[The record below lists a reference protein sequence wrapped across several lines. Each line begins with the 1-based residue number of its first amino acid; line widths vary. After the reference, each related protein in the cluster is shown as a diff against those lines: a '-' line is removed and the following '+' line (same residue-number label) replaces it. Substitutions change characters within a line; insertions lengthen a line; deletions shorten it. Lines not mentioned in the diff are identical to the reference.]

1 MATTDVEVLQINTQP
16 SVKSLASLKQE
27 IKDLKSQ
34 LLSLDQGTE
43 EYNQTL
49 SELGDKMHDLKEVNE
64 QAAMTNSDFGTNLS
78 NTSKA
83 LAGMSGAVSVVTG
96 TLSLMGVQIGDD
108 SKLLKT
114 LVSAM
119 AITQGIAAMEQGVK
133 AVKALGLTIKAA
145 TAQQKLFN
153 AAALKNPYLIAGAA
167 ILATITAIVAAIKSQ
182 QKAED
187 EQHNK
192 RMKQIQEQID
202 AETKL
207 RIARTNADVE
217 LIKYQHEISNLTQE
231 GIDKRKE
238 ALQNEI
244 DYQTEQKNLLE
255 ERITSLRETN
265 NALVQEWKNL
275 ANSSK
280 LTQENIT
287 RMAELRQQTIALR
300 QEAEGYRKN
309 MEDITSTL
317 ELNNG
322 KMNVLNKTVGQVG
335 TTAVKSLK
343 EIKDAVDAKD
353 VYDALQKS
361 YELCNELEE
370 LRGNIASTSNEDI
383 KNNITKLQIAY
394 QQLSDNL
401 RENLDKVAKK
411 YNKTVDDITYQIN
424 TQKKTVEA
432 LPKDL
437 AEAFLEWQK
446 VDNIATSL
454 AIEYEKMYTTEEEKL
469 RLSKEINIE
478 AKHEMDMSDN
488 TVKDLEAQIR
498 LLRVEG
504 MIMDENNKKNKK
516 KSVLNPN
523 PTNTFGD
530 IKQEEENQLLLA
542 ESKFN
547 ITQAG
552 LDREYEA
559 QKTYYESLS
568 DLYKDDQAKQLEI
581 SNTLRELDVQY
592 EKDTLENHQE
602 LEKRKVEISQQATEQ
617 QIALINMYIDACQ
630 TMSGA
635 ISGIIGSIADTQE
648 QGTKEWKN
656 LKTAEA
662 IINTIAGGV
671 GAFMSGVN
679 SGLTPPFN
687 IVLGAAL
694 AASTLAAGFAEVKKI
709 QNTKVSKSSSGSSA
723 STATVQTITNPV
735 SNVRT
740 TNPQWNDEGYVGE
753 TMQSTETSTTVT
765 LVTSDLEALNSQNV
779 NIKSNNSF

>member
-16 SVKSLASLKQE
+16 SVKSLAALKKE

-64 QAAMTNSDFGTNLS
+64 QAAMTNTDFGTNLS

-83 LAGMSGAVSVVTG
+83 LAGMSGAVQTVTG

-187 EQHNK
+187 ELHET
-192 RMKQIQEQID
+192 RMKQIQDEID
-202 AETKL
+202 EEMRL
-207 RIARTNADVE
+207 RMIRTNAEAE
-217 LIKYQHEISNLTQE
+217 LIKYQHEVINLTQE
-231 GIDKRKE
+231 EIDKRKE
-238 ALQNEI
+238 ALQEQINT
-244 DYQTEQKNLLE
+244 DTELAKLYE
-255 ERITSLRETN
+255 DKITNLRETN
-265 NALVQEWKNL
+265 NALVEEWKNL
-275 ANSSK
+275 ANSEK

-287 RMAELRQQTIALR
+287 RMAELRQQTIAMR
-300 QEAEGYRKN
+300 QEAEDYRKK

-322 KMNVLNKTVGQVG
+322 KMNVLNKTVGRVG

-343 EIKDAVDAKD
+343 EIKDTVDAKD

-361 YELCNELEE
+361 YELCDELEE

-394 QQLSDNL
+394 QQLSDKL
-401 RENLDKVAKK
+401 RENLDKIAQK
-411 YNKTVDDITYQIN
+411 YNKTINDITYEIN
-424 TQKKTVEA
+424 IQKKTIEA

-454 AIEYEKMYTTEEEKL
+454 AIEYEKMYTAEEERL
-469 RLSKEINIE
+469 RLSKETNIE
-478 AKHEMDMSDN
+478 AKHEMDMSDA
-488 TVKDLEAQIR
+488 TVKNLEKQTELLRMEGAIQRENNSVVGQDFWNPSKKNNLNDIEYEAQQQ
-498 LLRVEG
+498 
-504 MIMDENNKKNKK
+504 
-516 KSVLNPN
+516 
-523 PTNTFGD
+523 
-530 IKQEEENQLLLA
+530 QELA
-542 ESKFN
+542 NMKFQV
-547 ITQAG
+547 TQEG

-559 QKTYYESLS
+559 QVAYYEKLS
-568 DLYKDDQAKQLEI
+568 ELYVNDSAKQLEI
-581 SNTLRELDVQY
+581 TNTLAELDAQY
-592 EKDTLENHQE
+592 QYNKLENEEELKNRSLEIAQE
-602 LEKRKVEISQQATEQ
+602 ERDAKV
-617 QIALINMYIDACQ
+617 ALVNSYLDAYQ
-630 TMSGA
+630 SMSSA
-635 ISGIIGSIADTQE
+635 ISGILGSIADTQE
-648 QGTKEWKN
+648 QGTRSWKN

-662 IINTIAGGV
+662 IINTLAGSV
-671 GAFMSGVN
+671 SAFMSGVN
-679 SGLTPPFN
+679 SGIPAPYN
-687 IVLGAAL
+687 MIL
-694 AASTLAAGFAEVKKI
+694 AATLATSTLAAGFAEVKKI
-709 QNTKVSKSSSGSSA
+709 QDTKVSKNSSSSSVRQ
-723 STATVQTITNPV
+723 ATVQTINNNP

-740 TNPQWNDEGYVGE
+740 TNPQWNDEGQIE
-753 TMQSTETSTTVT
+753 NNITETNTTVT

-779 NIKSNNSF
+779 NIQNNNQF

>member
-1 MATTDVEVLQINTQP
+1 MATQDVEVLQINTQP

-27 IKDLKSQ
+27 IKDLKGQ
-34 LLSLDQGTE
+34 LLSLDEGTE
-43 EYNQTL
+43 EYNKAL
-49 SELGDKMHDLKEVNE
+49 SELGNKMHDLKEVNE
-64 QAAMTNSDFGTNLS
+64 QATMTNSDFGTNLS
-78 NTSKA
+78 NVSKA
-83 LAGMSGAVSVVTG
+83 LAGMSGAVQTVTG

-108 SKLLKT
+108 SKLMKT

-119 AITQGIAAMEQGVK
+119 AITQGIAAIDSGVK

-153 AAALKNPYLIAGAA
+153 TAALKNPYLIAGAA
-167 ILATITAIVAAIKSQ
+167 IIATITAIVAAIKSQ

-187 EQHNK
+187 EQHEK

-217 LIKYQHEISNLTQE
+217 LIKYQYEVNNLTQE
-231 GIDKRKE
+231 EIDKRKE
-238 ALQNEI
+238 ALDNEI
-244 DYQTEQKNLLE
+244 AYETEQKNLLQ
-255 ERITSLRETN
+255 ERIDNLRETN
-265 NALVQEWKNL
+265 NALVEEWKNL
-275 ANSSK
+275 ANSEK

-300 QEAEGYRKN
+300 QEAEEYKKK
-309 MEDITSTL
+309 MEGITSTL
-317 ELNNG
+317 DLNNG
-322 KMNVLNKTVGQVG
+322 KMNVLNKTVGKVG

-343 EIKDAVDAKD
+343 EINDAIDFKDHYDAV
-353 VYDALQKS
+353 QKFLELS
-361 YELCNELEE
+361 NEMYELRTGEEGKLDGEIRKNLKYYIEAQKELVSFLKGKVEKELEGLGE
-370 LRGNIASTSNEDI
+370 SFEGITYKVNEQKGI
-383 KNNITKLQIAY
+383 IEAMPK
-394 QQLSDNL
+394 
-401 RENLDKVAKK
+401 EVAKV
-411 YNKTVDDITYQIN
+411 Y
-424 TQKKTVEA
+424 
-432 LPKDL
+432 
-437 AEAFLEWQK
+437 LEWQK
-446 VDNIATSL
+446 AENVLVALYNEDLKINKA
-454 AIEYEKMYTTEEEKL
+454 EEEKL
-469 RLSKEINIE
+469 RLMKETNIE

-559 QKTYYESLS
+559 QKTYYENLS

-581 SNTLRELDVQY
+581 GNALRQLDVQY

-602 LEKRKVEISQQATEQ
+602 LEKKKVEISQQATEQ
-617 QIALINMYIDACQ
+617 QIALINMYVDAYQ

-709 QNTKVSKSSSGSSA
+709 QDTKVSKNSSSSSVRQ
-723 STATVQTITNPV
+723 ATVQTISNNP

-740 TNPQWNDEGYVGE
+740 TNPQWNDEGQIE
-753 TMQSTETSTTVT
+753 NNITETNTTVT

-779 NIKSNNSF
+779 NIQNNNQF